1 MIESIHSPYIVDAT
15 SDNFKSL
22 VLDNS
27 NSGPV
32 LVNFWS
38 RKAGPCLR
46 QYPILDQLIHHYE
59 GRLLLVNIDTE
70 KEFSFTKKYGIASVP
85 TLKLFRHGE
94 VIETWHGYQSAEE
107 LTKVLDL
114 YVARDSDQAL
124 AQAIQ
129 LYAEGKRDEAYD
141 RIANA
146 IVEDPINPRLPL
158 TMCKLLK
165 HEERYAE
172 ALKLIDAL
180 PGDIRNDKEI
190 IQFFALLSFYTDLD
204 TTQDLNGLIARV
216 DSSPDDLDAKQKLI
230 AHHVT
235 QQEYEQALQELVSM
249 MEQNPSYK
257 ENYAQ
262 KAMLKVFDIVGRDH
276 ELVSRYRSNLMRYS
290 H

>member
-1 MIESIHSPYIVDAT
+1 MIENIHSPYIVDAT

-27 NSGPV
+27 HSGPV
-32 LVNFWS
+32 LANFWS

-46 QYPILDQLIHHYE
+46 QYPILDQLVHQYE

-70 KEFSFTKKYGIASVP
+70 KERVFTKEYGIASVP
-85 TLKLFRHGE
+85 TLKLFRYGE
-94 VIETWHGYQSAEE
+94 VVETWHGYQSAEG

-129 LYAEGKRDEAYD
+129 LYAEGQREGAYELV
-141 RIANA
+141 ANA
-146 IVEDPINPRLPL
+146 IIEDPINPRLPL
-158 TMCKLLK
+158 TMCKLLT
-165 HEERYAE
+165 HEERYDE

-180 PGDIRNDKEI
+180 PEDIRKNTDI
-190 IQFFALLSFYTDLD
+190 VQLHALLSFFIDID
-204 TTQDLNGLIARV
+204 TTQDMNALVARIK
-216 DSSPDDLDAKQKLI
+216 SSPNDLDAKQQLV
-230 AHHVT
+230 AHYVI
-235 QQEYEQALQELVSM
+235 QQQYEQALQELVSI
-249 MEQNPSYK
+249 MERDPSYK